1 MIWVKRR
8 APTLPPFPAAAI
20 PVAMN
25 TEYIDSYYSRTRTD
39 DVRRTPLDGTV
50 EAETCV
56 IGGGLAGLATALA
69 LGERNRSV
77 VLIEARR
84 VGWGASGRN
93 GGFVSPGYSLGLD
106 GIERKLGRE
115 TAQTLYRLGLD
126 AHATVRARADQAG
139 VRREAGLLKCHLA
152 EHGEGLAPYVERMNR
167 TYGLR
172 LEHWSKA
179 KMAEALAT
187 DRYAD
192 GAYNPDAFRVQPLDM
207 SRGFARLAEAKGV
220 RIFEGTP
227 ATGLARDMGDRVVT
241 TPNGRVRCRH
251 VVLACGGYIG
261 ALNLRVSAATIPVA
275 TYVAVTEPLG
285 ERLKQTIRVSTGV
298 SDVRLA
304 NDYYRPLPD
313 GRILWGG
320 RISVFHPD
328 PERLKEI
335 IRADMLKVYPQL
347 ADVRMDV
354 AWGGWMGYAR
364 HKMPCL
370 GPLDDGLWHNT
381 CFGGHGLVATTV
393 GGELTASA
401 IAEGDDRWRM
411 TEPFGL
417 AFAGGPI
424 GKIPAQAVYWTLAAG
439 DWMRRRRYVAERAAA

>member
-1 MIWVKRR
+1 M
-8 APTLPPFPAAAI
+8 T
-20 PVAMN
+20 
-25 TEYIDSYYSRTRTD
+25 TDYIDSYYARTRAD
-39 DVRRTPLDGTV
+39 DMRRVALDGAI

-69 LGERNRSV
+69 LAEKGRSV
-77 VLIEARR
+77 VLIESRR

-106 GIERKLGRE
+106 KIERTLGTDGAR
-115 TAQTLYRLGLD
+115 TLYKLSLD
-126 AHATVRARADQAG
+126 AHALVRSRADEAG

-152 EHGEGLAPYVERMNR
+152 EHGEGLAPYVARMNE
-167 TYGLR
+167 TYGLS
-172 LEHWSKA
+172 LEHWPKTR
-179 KMAEALAT
+179 MAESLAT

-192 GAYNPDAFRVQPLDM
+192 GAYNPDAFRVHPLDM
-207 SRGFARLAEAKGV
+207 SRAFARLAEAKGA

-227 ATGLARDMGDRVVT
+227 ATGFGREAGNRIVT
-241 TPNGRVRCRH
+241 TPAGRVRCRH
-251 VVLACGGYIG
+251 VVLACGGYVG
-261 ALNLRVSAATIPVA
+261 WLNLRISAATIPVA

-285 ERLKQTIRVSTGV
+285 ERLKETIRVSTGV
-298 SDVRLA
+298 SDARLA
-304 NDYYRPLPD
+304 NDYYRPLLD

-328 PERLKEI
+328 PERLKAI
-335 IRADMLKVYPQL
+335 IRSDMLKVYPQL

-364 HKMPCL
+364 HKMPCI
-370 GPLDDGLWHNT
+370 GQLDDGLWHAT

-393 GGELTASA
+393 AGEMVASA
-401 IAEGDDRWRM
+401 ITDGDDRWRM
-411 TEPFGL
+411 LEPFGL

-424 GKIPAQAVYWTLAAG
+424 GKIPAQMVYWYLSAG
-439 DWMRRRRYVAERAAA
+439 DWLRRRRYEAGAAA

>member
-1 MIWVKRR
+1 MT
-8 APTLPPFPAAAI
+8 AD
-20 PVAMN
+20 
-25 TEYIDSYYSRTRTD
+25 YIDSYYTRTRAD
-39 DVRRTPLDGTV
+39 DARRPTLDGTV

-69 LGERNRSV
+69 LAEKGRSV
-77 VLIEARR
+77 VLIESRR

-106 GIERKLGRE
+106 KIERKLGADAAR
-115 TAQTLYRLGLD
+115 TLFKLSLD
-126 AHATVRARADQAG
+126 AHALVRDRADEAG
-139 VRREAGLLKCHLA
+139 IRREAGILKCHLA
-152 EHGEGLAPYVERMNR
+152 EHGEGLAPYVARMNE
-167 TYGLR
+167 TYRLK
-172 LEHWSKA
+172 LEHWPKA
-179 KMAEALAT
+179 RMAEALAT

-192 GAYNPDAFRVQPLDM
+192 GAYNPDAFRVHPLDM
-207 SRGFARLAEAKGV
+207 SRAFARLAEAKGV

-227 ATGLARDMGDRVVT
+227 ATGFGREAGGRIVT
-241 TPNGRVRCRH
+241 TPAGRVRCRH
-251 VVLACGGYIG
+251 VVMACGGYAG
-261 ALNLRVSAATIPVA
+261 WLNLRVSAATIPVA

-285 ERLKQTIRVSTGV
+285 DRLKQTIRVSTGV

-304 NDYYRPLPD
+304 SDYYRPLLD

-320 RISVFHPD
+320 RISVFQPD
-328 PERLKEI
+328 PERLKAI

-364 HKMPCL
+364 HKMPCV
-370 GPLDDGLWHNT
+370 GQLDDGLWHVT

-393 GGELTASA
+393 GGEIIASA
-401 IAEGDDRWRM
+401 IADGDDRWRM
-411 TEPFGL
+411 LAPFGL

-424 GKIPAQAVYWTLAAG
+424 GKIPAQMVYWFLSAG
-439 DWMRRRRYVAERAAA
+439 DWLRRKRYEAAA

>member
-1 MIWVKRR
+1 MTGDYV
-8 APTLPPFPAAAI
+8 
-20 PVAMN
+20 
-25 TEYIDSYYSRTRTD
+25 DSYYSRTRAD
-39 DVRRTPLDGTV
+39 DARRPALDGTV

-56 IGGGLAGLATALA
+56 VGGGLAGLATALA
-69 LGERNRSV
+69 LAEKKRSV

-106 GIERKLGRE
+106 KIERKLGRE
-115 TAQTLYRLGLD
+115 SAHALYRMSLD
-126 AHATVRARADQAG
+126 AHSLVRSRADETG
-139 VRREAGLLKCHLA
+139 VRREAGLIKCHLA
-152 EHGEGLAPYVERMNR
+152 EHGEGLAPYVARMNEA
-167 TYGLR
+167 YGLR
-172 LEHWSKA
+172 LEHWPRA
-179 KMAEALAT
+179 RMAEALAT

-192 GAYNPDAFRVQPLDM
+192 GAYNPDAFRVHPLDM
-207 SRGFARLAEAKGV
+207 SRAFARLAEAKGV

-227 ATGLARDMGDRVVT
+227 ATGLGRESGDRIVA
-241 TPNGRVRCRH
+241 TPGGRVRCRH

-261 ALNLRVSAATIPVA
+261 WLNLRVSAATIPVA

-285 ERLKQTIRVSTGV
+285 DRLKQTIRVSTGV

-304 NDYYRPLPD
+304 NDYYRPLLD

-328 PERLKEI
+328 PERLKAI
-335 IRADMLKVYPQL
+335 IRSDMLKVYPQL

-370 GPLDDGLWHNT
+370 GQIDDGLWYNT

-401 IAEGDDRWRM
+401 IADGDDRWRM
-411 TEPFGL
+411 LEPFGL
-417 AFAGGPI
+417 ALAGGPV
-424 GKIPAQAVYWTLAAG
+424 GKIPAQMVYWYLSAG
-439 DWMRRRRYVAERAAA
+439 DWIRRRRHESERASA

>member
-1 MIWVKRR
+1 MTADYV
-8 APTLPPFPAAAI
+8 
-20 PVAMN
+20 
-25 TEYIDSYYSRTRTD
+25 DSYYSRTRTD
-39 DVRRTPLDGTV
+39 DARRPPLDGTV

-56 IGGGLAGLATALA
+56 IGGGLAGLATALGLA
-69 LGERNRSV
+69 RKGRNV
-77 VLIEARR
+77 VLIESRR

-106 GIERKLGRE
+106 KIERKLGGEAAR
-115 TAQTLYRLGLD
+115 TLYRLSLD
-126 AHATVRARADQAG
+126 AHALVRDRADEAG

-152 EHGEGLAPYVERMNR
+152 EHGEGLAPYVARMNEA
-167 TYGLR
+167 YGLR
-172 LEHWSKA
+172 LEHWPKA
-179 KMAEALAT
+179 RMSDALAT
-187 DRYAD
+187 GRYAD
-192 GAYNPDAFRVQPLDM
+192 GAYNPDAFRVHPLDM
-207 SRGFARLAEAKGV
+207 SRAFARLAEASGA

-227 ATGLARDMGDRVVT
+227 ATGFGRKGGDRIVT
-241 TPNGRVRCRH
+241 TANGRVRCRH
-251 VVLACGGYIG
+251 VVLACGGYVG
-261 ALNLRVSAATIPVA
+261 WLNLKVAAATIPVA

-328 PERLKEI
+328 PERLKAI

-364 HKMPCL
+364 HKMPCV
-370 GPLDDGLWHNT
+370 GRLDDGLWHVT

-393 GGELTASA
+393 GGEMIASA
-401 IAEGDDRWRM
+401 ITDGDDRWRM
-411 TEPFGL
+411 LEPFGL

-424 GKIPAQAVYWTLAAG
+424 GKIPAQMVYWYLSAG
-439 DWMRRRRYVAERAAA
+439 DWLRRKRYEAEAAA

>member
-1 MIWVKRR
+1 MS
-8 APTLPPFPAAAI
+8 TD
-20 PVAMN
+20 
-25 TEYIDSYYSRTRTD
+25 YIDSYYSRTRAD
-39 DVRRTPLDGTV
+39 DARRPALDATI
-50 EAETCV
+50 ETETCV

-69 LGERNRSV
+69 LAEKGRSV

-106 GIERKLGRE
+106 KIERKLGAE
-115 TAQTLYRLGLD
+115 GAKTLYHFSLD
-126 AHATVRARADQAG
+126 AHALVRKRADDAG

-152 EHGEGLAPYVERMNR
+152 EHGEGLAPYVSRMNER
-167 TYGLR
+167 YGLR
-172 LEHWSKA
+172 LEHWPRA
-179 KMAEALAT
+179 RIAEALAT

-192 GAYNPDAFRVQPLDM
+192 GAYNPDAFRVHPLDL
-207 SRGFARLAEAKGV
+207 SRGLARIAEAKRV

-227 ATGLARDMGDRVVT
+227 ATGIERAVGGRVVV
-241 TPNGRVRCRH
+241 TPHGRVRCRH
-251 VVLACGGYIG
+251 VVLACGGYVG
-261 ALNLRVSAATIPVA
+261 GLDLRVSAATIPVA
-275 TYVAVTEPLG
+275 TYIAVTEPLG
-285 ERLKQTIRVSTGV
+285 DRLKATIRVSSGV

-304 NDYYRPLPD
+304 NDYYRPLLD
-313 GRILWGG
+313 TRILWGG

-364 HKMPCL
+364 HKMPCIAE
-370 GPLDDGLWHNT
+370 LDDGLWHNT

-393 GGELTASA
+393 GGELVASA
-401 IAEGDDRWRM
+401 IMHGDDRWRM
-411 TEPFGL
+411 LEPFGL

-424 GKIPAQAVYWTLAAG
+424 GKIPAQMVYWSLATG
-439 DWMRRRRYVAERAAA
+439 DWLRRKRYEARAA

>member
-1 MIWVKRR
+1 MT
-8 APTLPPFPAAAI
+8 AD
-20 PVAMN
+20 
-25 TEYIDSYYSRTRTD
+25 YIDSYYTRTRAD
-39 DVRRTPLDGTV
+39 DARRPTLDGTV

-69 LGERNRSV
+69 LAEKGRSV
-77 VLIEARR
+77 VLIESRR

-106 GIERKLGRE
+106 KIERKLGADAAR
-115 TAQTLYRLGLD
+115 TLFKLSLD
-126 AHATVRARADQAG
+126 AHALVRDRADEAG
-139 VRREAGLLKCHLA
+139 IRREAGILKCHLA
-152 EHGEGLAPYVERMNR
+152 EHGEGLAPYVARMNE
-167 TYGLR
+167 TYGLK
-172 LEHWSKA
+172 LDHWPKA
-179 KMAEALAT
+179 RMAEALAT

-192 GAYNPDAFRVQPLDM
+192 GAYNPDAFRVHPLDM
-207 SRGFARLAEAKGV
+207 SRAFAKLAEAKGV

-227 ATGLARDMGDRVVT
+227 ATGFGREAGGRIVT
-241 TPNGRVRCRH
+241 TPTGRVRCRH
-251 VVLACGGYIG
+251 VVMACGGYAG
-261 ALNLRVSAATIPVA
+261 WLNLRVSAATIPVA

-285 ERLKQTIRVSTGV
+285 DRLKQTIRVSTGV

-304 NDYYRPLPD
+304 SDYYRPLLD

-320 RISVFHPD
+320 RISVFQPD
-328 PERLKEI
+328 PERLKAI

-364 HKMPCL
+364 HKMPCV
-370 GPLDDGLWHNT
+370 GQLDDGLWHVT

-393 GGELTASA
+393 GGEMIASA
-401 IAEGDDRWRM
+401 IADGDDRWRM
-411 TEPFGL
+411 LAPFGL

-424 GKIPAQAVYWTLAAG
+424 GKIPAQMVYWFLSAG
-439 DWMRRRRYVAERAAA
+439 DWLRRKRYEAAA